1 VALIQGHWDVK
12 RQGEVTALQDEM
24 NRLTTEQDMLQMG
37 QAQIESGLQE
47 LRKEKEDLQR
57 HLEWLLDQKQEL
69 DTWLAQ
75 NPPGEL
81 DPDRVVVPT
90 DVPSQQLLDKEAEAA
105 AIEDTIYFLRKAYE
119 RTAGDPR
126 MNATEADTALSSYLF
141 EVRKLAK
148 QQFMAL
154 ALKQKIAQRRGQ
166 TGL

>member
-1 VALIQGHWDVK
+1 MQVSSNTQLGICVLEVALC
-12 RQGEVTALQDEM
+12 L
-24 NRLTTEQDMLQMG
+24 
-37 QAQIESGLQE
+37 
-47 LRKEKEDLQR
+47 
-57 HLEWLLDQKQEL
+57 
-69 DTWLAQ
+69 
-75 NPPGEL
+75 
-81 DPDRVVVPT
+81 
-90 DVPSQQLLDKEAEAA
+90 SQQLLDKEAEAA

-126 MNATEADTALSSYLF
+126 MNATDADRALSSYLF